1 MNGLLDSLAALWQSY
16 YFSLLGILIAALIVV
31 FLFSKI
37 ISGIFWYFRFRER
50 NRNMEQVAKDFGL
63 SFASRLPSLPGF
75 ILKSIFRN
83 IEINDLRGSVQNH
96 DIEIRDVFRS
106 LTTFFTVVSPP
117 LPGLSNVFLSGG
129 NRQTVITVDGQDA
142 KGSVAP
148 LALANPYMLTPVDEL
163 RNFLKSQ
170 SN

>member
-117 LPGLSNVFLSGG
+117 LPGLAMYFSREATGKPSLRSTGKT
-129 NRQTVITVDGQDA
+129 RRA
-142 KGSVAP
+142 ASHPSP
-148 LALANPYMLTPVDEL
+148 LQIPTC
-163 RNFLKSQ
+163 
-170 SN
+170 